1 MTDTLTC
8 VQNPAYSSAA
18 FSFYSKTSVLR
29 CFLSSYPLKTM
40 FQHKASTDKL
50 YADSFFIAVQDN
62 YKNISV

>member
-18 FSFYSKTSVLR
+18 FSFHSKTSVLR
-29 CFLSSYPLKTM
+29 CFLSSYLLKTM

-50 YADSFFIAVQDN
+50 YADSFFIAVR
-62 YKNISV
+62 